1 MDLCAVGRRT
11 RTVAAPP
18 CSALF
23 ALTSDARN
31 SVTDDVLVKL
41 ARQGDETAMAEL
53 LARYEG
59 KLLRLAMRIVRNEHD
74 AEEIVQDVSFTVWRK
89 LPGFEGRAQIGTW
102 LYRITVNASLMLL
115 RTRGRNPQ
123 TCSQDGRLAD
133 DGIGSGCVP
142 FETGCRASFTPDDQ
156 LQFAELHCEIERA
169 VDDLPSGLRTVFM
182 ARAVEGRST
191 RQTAESLGLSA
202 IAVKTRLHRARAMLR
217 ANIEG

>member
-115 RTRGRNPQ
+115 RTRGPQ
-123 TCSQDGRLAD
+123 SADLFTRRQACGRWHRKRMCALRDG
-133 DGIGSGCVP
+133 VP
-142 FETGCRASFTPDDQ
+142 SLVHPRRSTAVCRAP
-156 LQFAELHCEIERA
+156 L
-169 VDDLPSGLRTVFM
+169 
-182 ARAVEGRST
+182 
-191 RQTAESLGLSA
+191 
-202 IAVKTRLHRARAMLR
+202 
-217 ANIEG
+217 